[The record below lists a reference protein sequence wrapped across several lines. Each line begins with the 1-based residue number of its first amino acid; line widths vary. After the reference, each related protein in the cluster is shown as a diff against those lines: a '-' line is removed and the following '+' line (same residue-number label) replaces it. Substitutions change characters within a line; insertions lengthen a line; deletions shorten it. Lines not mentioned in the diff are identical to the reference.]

1 MAGNVTEYKSNRR
14 YLPFVWTLNNV
25 PASNSGKVNIAGL
38 VAGLNEQP
46 LPRKG
51 SLVTVITKLTAA
63 ITAGQMVVRVT
74 KDGTNT
80 GDTDTL
86 NSASGLESFKRF
98 KPGVVTFNKNHDLGF
113 RLSTSA
119 AFAPA
124 GSIDV
129 AIWVEVQD
137 EAD

>member
-1 MAGNVTEYKSNRR
+1 MPGNTTFYTSNRR
-14 YLPFVWTLNNV
+14 FLPFVWTLDNV
-25 PASNSGKVNIAGL
+25 PADNSGKLNIAGL
-38 VAGLNEQP
+38 NATLNEQP
-46 LPRKG
+46 LPRRM
-51 SLVTVITKLTAA
+51 SLVTVITKLSGAL
-63 ITAGQMVVRVT
+63 TAGQMVVRVT

-80 GDTDTL
+80 GDTDVIT
-86 NSASGLESFKRF
+86 SASGVESFKRF

-124 GSIDV
+124 GSINV

>member
-1 MAGNVTEYKSNRR
+1 MAGNTTVYTSNRR
-14 YLPFVWTLNNV
+14 FLPFVWTLDNV
-25 PASNSGKVNIAGL
+25 PADQSGKIDIAGL
-38 VAGLNEQP
+38 NTTLNEQP
-46 LPRKG
+46 MPRKASVV
-51 SLVTVITKLTAA
+51 SLVTKISAA
-63 ITAGQMVVRVT
+63 ITAGQMTVRLT

-80 GDTDTL
+80 GDTDVL
-86 NSASGLESFKRF
+86 DSSSGLESFKRF

-113 RLSTSA
+113 RLSTTA
-119 AFAPA
+119 TFAPA